1 MNQMAINYGKVLFL
15 LGIDRE
21 RIAETAKIWNSSK
34 PLQEVLESPVVQR
47 SKKHS
52 LIEKIFPETL
62 HSFLK
67 VVCDN
72 HEEKMLPDIFRAYQR
87 WYDDSRKIKTGILY
101 YVDKPDSEQLAQI
114 ENKLCSQLKCNK
126 VKLALKSR
134 PELIGGFVIR
144 IGDLEIDRSL
154 QGSVNCL
161 TEKLTRR

>member
-15 LGIDRE
+15 LDIDRE
-21 RIAETAKIWNSSK
+21 MIAETAKIWNSSK

-101 YVDKPDSEQLAQI
+101 YVAI
-114 ENKLCSQLKCNK
+114 LKE
-126 VKLALKSR
+126 S
-134 PELIGGFVIR
+134 ISGFF
-144 IGDLEIDRSL
+144 L
-154 QGSVNCL
+154 
-161 TEKLTRR
+161 

>member
-1 MNQMAINYGKVLFL
+1 
-15 LGIDRE
+15 
-21 RIAETAKIWNSSK
+21 
-34 PLQEVLESPVVQR
+34 
-47 SKKHS
+47 
-52 LIEKIFPETL
+52 
-62 HSFLK
+62 
-67 VVCDN
+67 
-72 HEEKMLPDIFRAYQR
+72 MLPDIFRAYQR